1 VTASQPAVHPGADRA
16 GTSSLTDEGL
26 DRQTGETSPGEL
38 REDRPQR
45 KSNTLTA
52 VMLVICLG
60 YFLFPFYWLVI
71 SSTKSNADL
80 FSSFGLWFADF
91 SLVDNLRSVFT
102 VQDGVFGRW
111 ALNSVFYSVVSAVG
125 GTMLATAAGYAFAKY
140 EFPGGKALF
149 SIILGAIMIPTT
161 ALAIPTYLLFARA
174 DLTDTA
180 WAIILPSLV
189 SPFGVYLMRVYA
201 ADAVDTSLIEAARVD
216 GVGEIRIFFQ
226 VALRLLVPGS
236 VTVLLFGLVA
246 TWNNYFLPLIMLN
259 TPEKF
264 PLPVGLAQWQ
274 QTASAGSGAQAMF
287 STVITGSL
295 VSIIPLV
302 LAFLFLQR
310 YWQSGLST
318 GGVKA

>member
-1 VTASQPAVHPGADRA
+1 
-16 GTSSLTDEGL
+16 
-26 DRQTGETSPGEL
+26 
-38 REDRPQR
+38 
-45 KSNTLTA
+45 
-52 VMLVICLG
+52 
-60 YFLFPFYWLVI
+60 
-71 SSTKSNADL
+71 
-80 FSSFGLWFADF
+80 
-91 SLVDNLRSVFT
+91 VFT
-102 VQDGVFGRW
+102 VQGGVFGLW
-111 ALNSVFYSVVSAVG
+111 ALNSLFYSVVSAVG
-125 GTMLATAAGYAFAKY
+125 GTLLATAAGYAFAKY
-140 EFPGGKALF
+140 EFPGGKVMF
-149 SIILGAIMIPTT
+149 SVILGAIMVPTT

-174 DLTDTA
+174 QLTDTY

-201 ADAVDTSLIEAARVD
+201 ADAVDASLIEAARVD

-226 VALRLLVPGS
+226 VALRLLMPGA

-264 PLPVGLAQWQ
+264 PLTVGLAQWQ
-274 QTASAGSGAQAMF
+274 STASAGSGAQAMF

-295 VSIIPLV
+295 VSIIPLI

-310 YWQSGLST
+310 FWQSGLST

>member
-1 VTASQPAVHPGADRA
+1 MTTTVLPPTDVIDPPAATKANQPK
-16 GTSSLTDEGL
+16 E
-26 DRQTGETSPGEL
+26 
-38 REDRPQR
+38 R
-45 KSNTLTA
+45 KSIILT
-52 VMLVICLG
+52 VIMIACVL
-60 YFLFPFYWLVI
+60 YFLFPLYWLVVA
-71 SSTKSNADL
+71 STKSNTDL
-80 FSSFGLWFADF
+80 FSTFGLWFADF
-91 SLVDNLRSVFT
+91 NLVDNLTSVFT
-102 VQDGVFGRW
+102 FQNGVFRRW
-111 ALNSVFYSVVSAVG
+111 AVNSLIYSVTSAVG
-125 GTMLATAAGYAFAKY
+125 ASILATAAGYAFAKY
-140 EFPGGKALF
+140 QFPGGKALF

-174 DLTDTA
+174 DLTDTY

-201 ADAVDTSLIEAARVD
+201 ADAVDGSLLEAARVD
-216 GVGEIRIFFQ
+216 GAGELRIFFT
-226 VALRLLVPGS
+226 VAFRLLVPGS
-236 VTVLLFGLVA
+236 ITVLLFSLVA

-274 QTASAGSGAQAMF
+274 STAAAGSGSQALF

-302 LAFLFLQR
+302 VAFLFLQR
-310 YWQSGLST
+310 FWQSGLSA